1 MNREDIY
8 NIVVILE
15 YKIRSVKMARKRF
28 QTLSEPMYYILL
40 ALTSEC
46 CGVDIM
52 KKVEEISKGRISVGP
67 GTLYTLLGKF
77 ESSDLIRETE
87 VQGRKRS
94 YIITKEG
101 YEALN
106 QEYIRLKSM
115 VNEGAEYIGGHY
127 ENK

>member
-1 MNREDIY
+1 
-8 NIVVILE
+8 
-15 YKIRSVKMARKRF
+15 MARKQF

-77 ESSDLIRETE
+77 ESSGLIRETE

-94 YIITKEG
+94 YIITKDG
-101 YEALN
+101 YESLN

-115 VNEGAEYIGGHY
+115 VNEGAKYLGGHY
-127 ENK
+127 ENKQK

>member
-1 MNREDIY
+1 
-8 NIVVILE
+8 
-15 YKIRSVKMARKRF
+15 MARKQF

-87 VQGRKRS
+87 VQGRKIELS
-94 YIITKEG
+94 KLTKKKRDAKPE
-101 YEALN
+101 
-106 QEYIRLKSM
+106 QVK
-115 VNEGAEYIGGHY
+115 
-127 ENK
+127 

>member
-1 MNREDIY
+1 
-8 NIVVILE
+8 
-15 YKIRSVKMARKRF
+15 MARKQF

-77 ESSDLIRETE
+77 ESSDLIRET
-87 VQGRKRS
+87 S
-94 YIITKEG
+94 YIITKQG

-127 ENK
+127 EDK

>member
-1 MNREDIY
+1 
-8 NIVVILE
+8 
-15 YKIRSVKMARKRF
+15 MARKKF
-28 QTLSEPMYYILL
+28 QTLSEPMYYVLL

-77 ESSDLIRETE
+77 ESSGMIKETA
-87 VQGRKRS
+87 VNGRKRS
-94 YIITKEG
+94 YIITEDG
-101 YEALN
+101 YEALKE
-106 QEYIRLKSM
+106 EYIRLKSM
-115 VNEGAEYIGGHY
+115 VDEGKNYMGENY

>member
-1 MNREDIY
+1 
-8 NIVVILE
+8 
-15 YKIRSVKMARKRF
+15 MARKQF

-46 CGVDIM
+46 CGVYIM

-94 YIITKEG
+94 YIITKQG

-127 ENK
+127 EDK